1 MGRCGGLRL
10 GDECCVVWCGKWLPL
25 LAFDCFFFLSYLCA
39 LRERVP
45 HCVLNQQNETFL
57 HARKS
62 FAMDSTPPMCFLI
75 MFLFQFPFLIRLL
88 ASLYV
93 ASVLLM
99 CERGVCVHVSASPC
113 PLFMS
118 SLFVA
123 SARVSML
130 CLCVRL
136 PCALRLFFFF
146 FFLTSDSAVQ
156 HACSYDVDYVL
167 LSCLNGCCVE
177 AGRCLLPFPSLSALP
192 KFMRLRA
199 YVHPLSWMEYL
210 SLPQLSPFLSFSA
223 VQRGTVSRVHIRC
236 VCVCV
241 YVCCAHFCRAHR
253 APCPFPFSGCAAASF
268 SLPLCLFFFLFFQL
282 HRGWPAAVAARPLSS
297 LVSAV
302 RGRLPQ
308 RRRDW
313 AAML

>member
-1 MGRCGGLRL
+1 MFQ
-10 GDECCVVWCGKWLPL
+10 LPP
-25 LAFDCFFFLSYLCA
+25 A
-39 LRERVP
+39 
-45 HCVLNQQNETFL
+45 
-57 HARKS
+57 
-62 FAMDSTPPMCFLI
+62 
-75 MFLFQFPFLIRLL
+75 
-88 ASLYV
+88 
-93 ASVLLM
+93 
-99 CERGVCVHVSASPC
+99 
-113 PLFMS
+113 
-118 SLFVA
+118 
-123 SARVSML
+123 L
-130 CLCVRL
+130 CLCLRGLWHQHAFQCCVCACACPVR
-136 PCALRLFFFF
+136 FVSSFF

-268 SLPLCLFFFLFFQL
+268 SLPLCLFFFSFFSCIADGPL
-282 HRGWPAAVAARPLSS
+282 LWLRGPFPRLSPLCVAASLNAGATGLQCYRPS
-297 LVSAV
+297 LAARAV
-302 RGRLPQ
+302 RRGMRAL
-308 RRRDW
+308 W
-313 AAML
+313 C